1 MEMKVVKVK
10 VSRNETWYPEVRV
23 PVYCETEEQIIAFLQ
38 EDDQSWVY
46 DDYANR
52 ATYDADQW
60 TEVLSEEAE

>member
-1 MEMKVVKVK
+1 MEMKIVKVK

-38 EDDQSWVY
+38 GDDQSWVY

-60 TEVLSEEAE
+60 TEVLSQEEV